1 MTTHRARVA
10 PLTAI
15 LLLLSLLAPAVAPG
29 QIAGVAPLDRW
40 YTLEMMD
47 QPAGWMHS
55 TRALEEDIITTTS
68 RMELRVRRGEL
79 ELSFRIDTRFRETLE
94 GEPIEM
100 AATTTLGGAPSTQ
113 TYRFTGEGV
122 VQTVG
127 SAGNERSSTLDRP
140 EGTWLTPAAASRF
153 LAARLNAGAKDI
165 TLRTID
171 PLSGLRVTSALR
183 SDIEKTML
191 DIAGREVEA
200 YRCTSIADSQP
211 GITTTEWLDD
221 KGDPLKMETAFGG
234 FDLTVTA
241 SDRETATG
249 TPAAAAPEMMAS
261 LFITPSR
268 PIRNA
273 HRTRFAAFTVRST
286 EGDLPALPTTGYQR
300 SGRLDAGSAR
310 VTIDMTTPPE
320 PVGDDTKVAF
330 YTASTAYLA
339 HDDPAVAALARR
351 AVGDR
356 ATLPPGRIAE
366 DLRRF
371 VHQHIVSKDLSVG
384 FATASETARSG
395 EGDCTEHA
403 VLLAALLRARG
414 IPSRVVSGLI
424 YADAFAGGRDIFGY
438 HMWTQAMLKDE
449 EGVSRWHDLD
459 ATLPGPRGYNAAHI
473 ALAVSALE
481 DAGPV
486 GGLAELAP
494 LLGRLAIEVE
504 ETR

>member
-1 MTTHRARVA
+1 MTTLRARVA
-10 PLTAI
+10 PLSFVV
-15 LLLLSLLAPAVAPG
+15 LLLSLVSPVLAMGGV
-29 QIAGVAPLDRW
+29 AGVTPLERW
-40 YTLEMMD
+40 YTLEMMG

-55 TRALEEDIITTTS
+55 TRAVDEGVVTTTS
-68 RMELRVRRGEL
+68 EMELRVRRGEL
-79 ELSFRIDTRFRETLE
+79 ELSFRIDTRFEETLD

-113 TYRFTGEGV
+113 TYRFTEEGV

-127 SAGNERSSTLDRP
+127 SAGMERTSTLERP

-153 LAARLNAGAKDI
+153 LATRLNAGAEEI
-165 TLRTID
+165 TVRTID
-171 PLSGLRVTSALR
+171 PLSGLRVTSAVR
-183 SDIEKTML
+183 SEIQKTVL
-191 DIAGREVEA
+191 EIAGREVEA

-211 GITTTEWLDD
+211 GITTIEWLDA

-234 FDLTVTA
+234 FALTVTA

-273 HRTRFAAFTVRST
+273 HRTRFAEFVVRST
-286 EGDLPALPTTGYQR
+286 EGDLPDLPSTGYQR
-300 SGRLDAGSAR
+300 AERLDAGSAR
-310 VTIDMTTPPE
+310 VTIDMTSAPE
-320 PVGDDTKVAF
+320 AVGDETDVAF

-351 AVGDR
+351 AVGDH
-356 ATLPPGRIAE
+356 ATLPPDRIAE
-366 DLRRF
+366 ELRRF
-371 VHQHIVSKDLSVG
+371 VHEHIVSKDLTVG

-424 YADAFAGGRDIFGY
+424 YADAFAGGRNIFGY
-438 HMWTQAMLKDE
+438 HMWTQAMLRDE
-449 EGVSRWHDLD
+449 NGEPRWYDLD